1 MDYLGRLKRNLQAG
15 KKTTGAWLFTTSTD
29 MAEIVGGCD
38 FDAIMIDQE
47 HGPGHPT
54 NAVDQHR
61 AIRFAGDS
69 STLMRIPSNDPIMV
83 KKALDAGMEGIMFPC
98 VNSAQEAKAAVDA
111 CFFPPKGSR
120 GAGLSAT
127 HATRYG
133 RMNDAY
139 LDHFEDNLVVICQ
152 IETAEAV
159 ENIEEIAAIEGVDM
173 LFIGPYDLSGSI
185 GKLGQFEDP
194 DVKALY
200 AKAVRKI
207 KASGKWMGTISSGAD
222 QTKQY
227 FNEGFDFLLCASET
241 SLVVSAA
248 DQLLAELKA

>member
-1 MDYLGRLKRNLQAG
+1 MDYLGRLKRNLAAG

-47 HGPGHPT
+47 HGPGHPA

-69 STLMRIPSNDPIMV
+69 STLMRIPWNDPVMA

-98 VNSAQEAKAAVDA
+98 VNSAKEAKAAVAA
-111 CFFPPKGSR
+111 CFFPPKGTR

-127 HATRYG
+127 HSTRYG
-133 RMNDAY
+133 RMNTAY
-139 LDHFEDNLVVICQ
+139 LENFENNMVVICQ

-159 ENIEEIAAIEGVDM
+159 KNIEEIAAVDGVDM

-194 DVKALY
+194 EVKALY
-200 AKAVRKI
+200 AEAVQKI
-207 KASGKWMGTISSGAD
+207 KASGKWMGTISSGAE

-227 FNEGFDFLLCASET
+227 FDEGFDFLLCASET
-241 SLVVSAA
+241 SLVASAA
-248 DQLLAELKA
+248 DQLLAELKV